1 MQLTDL
7 RIRNFKS
14 IKDMHIRDIENA
26 LILVGKNDTGK
37 TAVLD
42 AVRAVGGDYIVREE
56 DFRENFPNIEIGVEL
71 RITED
76 DLKRFHRFGVVSAY
90 RRPEAWYREFCRKLP
105 SFLPDRAAGAEGG
118 NEAEGTDS
126 DSAFSAGTLHFEFS
140 VNRERRVRYGDGKQ
154 KDNRYIPEIF
164 PHIYFMDT
172 QRDLKKFQDD
182 LLLMQEDD
190 LLKRMRSGC
199 CMFDVAKECNHCF
212 SCIGLIHKKTT
223 EELNAFEASKL
234 LEYKL
239 YNLNLDSFSRRVNE
253 IFRRNGG
260 RDEIVY
266 SMDLDIERTLSV
278 TASVCQAGYQKNRP
292 TESMG
297 KGMRSIY
304 MLSLLEAYEEE
315 GMKNADIIMVED
327 PEIFLHPKLQKV
339 SGDIL
344 YRLSKKNQVMFS
356 THSPNLLSNFSSRQ
370 IRQVFLDK
378 DGFSEV
384 REKTDISA
392 VLDDLGYSANDLM
405 NVNFVFIV
413 EGKQDKSRLPL
424 LIRKY
429 YSETYDSEGNLS
441 RIAII
446 TTNSCTNIKTYA
458 NLKYMNQIYIKDNFL
473 MIRDG
478 DGKDSEELKSQLCN
492 YYAQRNEEDIDR
504 LPRVTE
510 KNVLILK
517 YYSFENY
524 FLDPKVMA
532 QIGIIES
539 EEQFYEIFI
548 EKWREYLYRLT
559 SGRKLA
565 EVIGHDLTSV
575 DDVKQ
580 HMEEIR
586 IHMRGHNLYDIYYG
600 RYRENEQEILS
611 RYIDAAPRED
621 FADILDSIDRFIYF
635 ESRKKKKENLRSG
648 VKR

>member
-1 MQLTDL
+1 MQITDL

-14 IKDMHIRDIENA
+14 IKDMHISDIENA

-42 AVRAVGGDYIVREE
+42 AVRAVGGDYLVREE
-56 DFRENFPNIEIGVEL
+56 DFRENFPNVEISAEL

-105 SFLPDRAAGAEGG
+105 SFLPDGG
-118 NEAEGTDS
+118 TEADSGKGTDS
-126 DSAFSAGTLHFEFS
+126 DRTFSGGTLKFEFS
-140 VNRERRVRYGDGKQ
+140 VNREGRTRYSDGKQ
-154 KDNRYIPEIF
+154 KDNRYIPKIF

-260 RDEIVY
+260 RDEIAY

-278 TASVCQAGYQKNRP
+278 TASVRQSGYQKNRP

-492 YYAQRNEEDIDR
+492 YYARRNEEDIDR

-532 QIGIIES
+532 EIGIIES

-548 EKWREYLYRLT
+548 EKWREYLYRLR
-559 SGRKLA
+559 SGRKLT

-575 DDVKQ
+575 DDIKQ

-635 ESRKKKKENLRSG
+635 ESRKKKEENL
-648 VKR
+648 